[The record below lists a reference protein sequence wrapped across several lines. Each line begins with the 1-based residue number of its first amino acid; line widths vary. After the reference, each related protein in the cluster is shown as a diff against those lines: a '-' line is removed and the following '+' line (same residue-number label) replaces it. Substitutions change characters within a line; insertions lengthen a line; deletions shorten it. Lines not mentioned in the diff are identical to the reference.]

1 MLDLRWILANRKEA
15 ERFLRNRRHDFD
27 LGVLESLDGRRR
39 RLIAETEELKARRNE
54 GSRKVGEAKRSG
66 TDASALMEEI
76 RLMGDGIRE
85 RDSALAEVED
95 ELKRILMTLPNRL
108 HESTPVGVD
117 ENDNPVVRSWGAPK
131 DFGFEPRPH
140 WELGEDLGI
149 MDFEKGVM
157 LAQSRLIEIGR
168 ASCRERV

>member
-1 MLDLRWILANRKEA
+1 MLDLRWILANREEA

-95 ELKRILMTLPNRL
+95 ELKRILMTLPNRPIPL
-108 HESTPVGVD
+108 LLSL
-117 ENDNPVVRSWGAPK
+117 
-131 DFGFEPRPH
+131 
-140 WELGEDLGI
+140 LGSFYFPSFPLYN
-149 MDFEKGVM
+149 
-157 LAQSRLIEIGR
+157 L
-168 ASCRERV
+168 

>member
-1 MLDLRWILANRKEA
+1 MLDLRWILANREEA
-15 ERFLRNRRHDFD
+15 ERCLRNRRHDFD

-95 ELKRILMTLPNRL
+95 ELKHIFSCPPDPP
-108 HESTPVGVD
+108 SPAD
-117 ENDNPVVRSWGAPK
+117 P
-131 DFGFEPRPH
+131 EPR
-140 WELGEDLGI
+140 D
-149 MDFEKGVM
+149 
-157 LAQSRLIEIGR
+157 R
-168 ASCRERV
+168 